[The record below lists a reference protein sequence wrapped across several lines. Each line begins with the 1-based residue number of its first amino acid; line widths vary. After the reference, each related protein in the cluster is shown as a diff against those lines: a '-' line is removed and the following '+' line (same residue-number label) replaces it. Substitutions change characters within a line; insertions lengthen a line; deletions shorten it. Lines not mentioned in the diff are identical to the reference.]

1 MKVSLGN
8 QRSLEAGPGETMDVY
23 GYRFTVQDDLT
34 LIADIHP
41 GAAAEGIRVGRFF
54 PVMDAPELRSFESY
68 IKAGDLDRLREEIES
83 WRKDKYKLRA
93 FAKAN
98 FNSTYPPR
106 TPLDDIANDI
116 LAEIDKRCE

>member
-1 MKVSLGN
+1 MKVSLGL
-8 QRSLEAGPGETMDVY
+8 QRSLEAGPGEFVDVY
-23 GYRFTVQDDLT
+23 GYRFLVQDDLT

-41 GAAAEGIRVGRFF
+41 GAAAEGIRVGRFT
-54 PVMDAPELRSFESY
+54 PVMDTPELRSFESY
-68 IKAGDLDRLREEIES
+68 VKAGDLERLRKEVES
-83 WRKDKYKLRA
+83 WRLDKHKLRL

-116 LAEIDKRCE
+116 LKEIDKRCD